1 MAAPY
6 TIGILT
12 VSDTASKDNMQDKSG
27 PLIRELFA
35 ADAKYSVKEQAIVPD
50 QVQDIGDIVKKWSDD
65 VCVNAIVLTGG
76 TGFSERDITPEAIK
90 PLLAK
95 ETTGITHLLLSTS
108 LAITPFAALSR
119 PITGIRNKTLI
130 ITLPGSPKACKE
142 NMDAVFKVL
151 PHSLDLILGRSV
163 KKMHD
168 QMQESQ
174 QKMAATIQ
182 SGGFGH
188 TCSHRHDQQGHPS
201 QTGVSASLDTP
212 VSRRARSSP
221 YPLIPVEEAHK
232 IIAKHA
238 NTLNVISMPVT
249 QFLPGYVL
257 AEDVCSLEPVP
268 GYRASIVDGY
278 AIHVEDGP
286 GVYEIESISLAQ
298 IGIDQDRP
306 KTLSRGKVARVA
318 TGGMVY
324 ENANAVIM
332 VEDTKLAKSSPSG
345 DEEVEVEVLVSARP
359 GDNIRE
365 VGSDCSVGQIVGHKG
380 QCIGADLGVLA
391 SVGVRHVKV
400 FRKPRVGVLSSG
412 NEVLDHIHTD
422 HLKPGQ
428 IRDTNRITLL
438 AAIQV
443 AGFEAV
449 DLGIVDDNVDDIV
462 ERLEEATTKTDV
474 LLTTGG
480 VSMGEADFMKPILE
494 QKLEATVH
502 FGRVMMK
509 PGKPTTFATI
519 PQGPKRPPK
528 LVFALPGNPVS
539 ATVGF
544 HLFVLPA
551 LRRMAGWPKPENV
564 LVPVQIQN
572 TIQLDPRPEFH
583 RVQVSI
589 SSQGNMIATSTGKQ
603 QSSRMLS
610 MVEANGLLQLPK
622 RTPEHSEVVKGTT
635 VPCIL
640 IGALVNH

>member
-12 VSDTASKDNMQDKSG
+12 VSDSASRDSEQDKSG
-27 PLIRELFA
+27 PLLKELFA
-35 ADAKYSVKEQAIVPD
+35 ADAKYSVQKQAIVPD
-50 QVQDIGDIVKKWSDD
+50 QAQEIEDIVKEWSDV
-65 VCVNAIVLTGG
+65 VCINAIVLTGG
-76 TGFSERDITPEAIK
+76 TGLSKRDITPETIR
-90 PLLAK
+90 PLLTK
-95 ETTGITHLLLSTS
+95 ETTGITHLLLSVS

-119 PITGIRNKTLI
+119 PVTGIRNKTLI

-151 PHSLDLILGRSV
+151 PHALDLVLSRSV
-163 KKMHD
+163 KQIHH
-168 QMQESQ
+168 QMQKSEHN
-174 QKMAATIQ
+174 MATTIQ
-182 SGGFGH
+182 SGGSGH
-188 TCSHRHDQQGHPS
+188 TCTHHHDNHGDPS
-201 QTGVSASLDTP
+201 QTGVSALLDTP

-238 NTLNVISMPVT
+238 KPLNVISVPVS

-257 AEDVCSLEPVP
+257 AEDVCSVEPVP

-286 GVYEIESISLAQ
+286 GIYEIESISLAQ
-298 IGIDQDRP
+298 TGTEQEQPRA
-306 KTLSRGKVARVA
+306 LSKGKIARVA
-318 TGGMVY
+318 TGGMVP
-324 ENANAVIM
+324 EGANAVIM

-345 DEEVEVEVLVSARP
+345 DEELEVEILVGARS
-359 GDNIRE
+359 GDNIRP
-365 VGSDCSVGQIVGHKG
+365 VGSDCSVGQVVGRKG
-380 QCIGADLGVLA
+380 QRIGGELGVLA
-391 SVGVRHVKV
+391 SVGVRHIKV

-422 HLKPGQ
+422 QLKPGQ

-438 AAIQV
+438 AAIQA

-462 ERLEEATTKTDV
+462 ERLEEATAKTDV

-544 HLFVLPA
+544 YLFVLPA

-564 LVPVQIQN
+564 LVPVQIQE
-572 TIQLDPRPEFH
+572 TIQLDARPEFH

-589 SSQGNMIATSTGKQ
+589 GSQGSMIATSTGKQ

-610 MVEANGLLQLPK
+610 MVEANGLLQLPM
-622 RTPEHSEVVKGTT
+622 RTPELPELAKGTT

-640 IGALVNH
+640 IGTLINH